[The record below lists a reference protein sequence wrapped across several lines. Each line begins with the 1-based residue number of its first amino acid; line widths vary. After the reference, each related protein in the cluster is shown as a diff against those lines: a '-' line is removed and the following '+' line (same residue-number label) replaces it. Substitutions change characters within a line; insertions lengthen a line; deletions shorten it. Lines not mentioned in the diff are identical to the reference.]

1 MDDRNGISTATDFDP
16 HAVVSRHVATAAAAF
31 EAATCGHP
39 LCRIGDGPDVMRPKF
54 AEGGLA
60 AATEL
65 DRSMERSPTTSPIE
79 LAADTLA
86 AWEEERRSC
95 DDHGGPRVGYLNGGV
110 AQLRNILTEL
120 RRAPASRAGRSA
132 V

>member
-1 MDDRNGISTATDFDP
+1 MNHGNGTSTATDSDP
-16 HAVVSRHVATAAAAF
+16 HAVVSRHVAEATAAF

-39 LCRIGDGPDVMRPKF
+39 LCRIGDGPDVMRPRF

-60 AATEL
+60 ATSEL
-65 DRSMERSPTTSPIE
+65 DHLMKRGPRTNPIE

-120 RRAPASRAGRSA
+120 ESRSA
-132 V
+132 EAASP

>member
-1 MDDRNGISTATDFDP
+1 MDQSNGTSTATDVDP
-16 HAVVSRHVATAAAAF
+16 RAVVHRHVVTATAAF

-60 AATEL
+60 AVNEL
-65 DRSMERSPTTSPIE
+65 ERSLRRSPTASPIE
-79 LAADTLA
+79 IATETLA
-86 AWEEERRSC
+86 AWEDERRAC
-95 DDHGGPRVGYLNGGV
+95 DEHGGPRVGYLNGGV
-110 AQLRNILTEL
+110 AQLRNILSEL
-120 RRAPASRAGRSA
+120 RS

>member
-1 MDDRNGISTATDFDP
+1 MDHPNVTPTATDLDP
-16 HAVVSRHVATAAAAF
+16 RAVVSRHVVTATSGF

-60 AATEL
+60 AVSEL
-65 DRSMERSPTTSPIE
+65 ERSMGRGPTANPIE
-79 LAADTLA
+79 IAAETLA

-120 RRAPASRAGRSA
+120 ESTSAEAASP
-132 V
+132 

>member
-1 MDDRNGISTATDFDP
+1 MDHHNGTSAVTDPDP
-16 HAVVSRHVATAAAAF
+16 VAVVSRHVMSATAAF

-60 AATEL
+60 AVSEL
-65 DRSMERSPTTSPIE
+65 EREMRRSPTANPIE
-79 LAADTLA
+79 LATETLS

-95 DDHGGPRVGYLNGGV
+95 HDHGGPRVGYLNGGV
-110 AQLRNILTEL
+110 AQLRNILNEL
-120 RRAPASRAGRSA
+120 RSASA
-132 V
+132 VAATS

>member
-1 MDDRNGISTATDFDP
+1 MDHRDGTSTATDVDP
-16 HAVVSRHVATAAAAF
+16 RAVVARHVATATAAF

-60 AATEL
+60 GASEL
-65 DRSMERSPTTSPIE
+65 DRSMRRSPTANPIE
-79 LAADTLA
+79 IAAETLA

-95 DDHGGPRVGYLNGGV
+95 TDHGGPRIGYLNGGV
-110 AQLRNILTEL
+110 AQLRNILSEL
-120 RRAPASRAGRSA
+120 GSTCR
-132 V
+132 

>member
-1 MDDRNGISTATDFDP
+1 MDQRDGPSTATDIDP
-16 HAVVSRHVATAAAAF
+16 RAVVSRHVATAAAAF

-60 AATEL
+60 AASEL
-65 DRSMERSPTTSPIE
+65 ERSVRRSPTANPIE
-79 LAADTLA
+79 IAGETLA

-120 RRAPASRAGRSA
+120 GSASAEAARS
-132 V
+132 

>member
-1 MDDRNGISTATDFDP
+1 MEQRHGTSVAP
-16 HAVVSRHVATAAAAF
+16 ARSPGEVVGRHVAAASAAL

-65 DRSMERSPTTSPIE
+65 ERSMARRPTSEPWR
-79 LAADTLA
+79 AASEMLA
-86 AWEEERRSC
+86 AWEAERRSC
-95 DDHGGPRVGYLNGGV
+95 QDHGGPRIGYLNGGI
-110 AQLRNILTEL
+110 AQLRNIVAEL
-120 RRAPASRAGRSA
+120 DPARAAAPSS
-132 V
+132 